1 MIKRQYVQEHS
12 KVEGELCEHD
22 KDDMEDL
29 YRYDDQAQAYVFKKM
44 LLMPKVVKDSQQNKL
59 SQNGYT
65 INNNIFDLI
74 TDNGSCETISSNHIV
89 DKLKL
94 PLYPQCCKVTQF

>member
-1 MIKRQYVQEHS
+1 
-12 KVEGELCEHD
+12 
-22 KDDMEDL
+22 
-29 YRYDDQAQAYVFKKM
+29 M

-65 INNNIFDLI
+65 INNNMFDLI
-74 TDNGSCETISSNHIV
+74 TDNGSCETITSNHIV

-94 PLYPQCCKVTQF
+94 PL